1 MSDAPHLKKP
11 DIVRPQSWG
20 NDKPVGNN
28 KQIKESILADVD
40 KLRIDQG
47 KKSGGV

>member
-28 KQIKESILADVD
+28 EQIKKSIRADVD
-40 KLRIDQG
+40 KMRIDTG